1 MAIVFKTT
9 IGVTTEDAFM
19 RYFLDD
25 LLSADSRIKLLKE
38 ESGGTRVYAESY
50 SDISDIV
57 DAQYF
62 TPGTTTYR
70 AEKPIFKLYVDEICC
85 IQLTRSS
92 NANASASQF
101 SATRTHLK
109 DGTTSSSG
117 SLIFCSSSVT
127 PGTAKERRYVF
138 RTIANAKALVI
149 QFGSYNTNL
158 CTGNP
163 TFQTI
168 TFTDT
173 DSGTTGY
180 CTTTTS
186 TVPSSF
192 TIDDGTT
199 VQTSTLKARLDY
211 TQSAASGAQVAL
223 IKSKAFT
230 DVSDARTCTTDAL
243 YDCSTLS
250 AYKTE
255 MVIDSKRYF
264 SITPNTLVPVS

>member
-1 MAIVFKTT
+1 MAIVSKTT
-9 IGVTTEDAFM
+9 IGVTTEDTFM

-25 LLSADSRIKLLKE
+25 LLAADSRIKLLKE

-85 IQLTRSS
+85 IQLARLS
-92 NANASASQF
+92 NANAGASQF
-101 SATRTHLK
+101 QATRTFLK
-109 DGTTSSSG
+109 GGTTSSPAFFY
-117 SLIFCSSSVT
+117 FCSSSVT
-127 PGTAKERRYVF
+127 PGIAKERRYVF

-149 QFGSYNTNL
+149 QFGSYSTNL

-168 TFTDT
+168 TFTD
-173 DSGTTGY
+173 SGTTGY
-180 CTTTTS
+180 CTTTS

-211 TQSAASGAQVAL
+211 TQSATSGSQVVIIKNKVFTDDSGARV
-223 IKSKAFT
+223 
-230 DVSDARTCTTDAL
+230 CTTDAL

-264 SITPNTLVPVS
+264 SITPNTLMPLS

>member
-9 IGVTTEDAFM
+9 IGVATEDAFM
-19 RYFLDD
+19 LYFLDD
-25 LLSADSRIKLLKE
+25 LLAADSRIKLLKE

-85 IQLTRSS
+85 IQLTRSA
-92 NANASASQF
+92 NANAVATYF
-101 SATRTHLK
+101 SATRTFLNG
-109 DGTTSSSG
+109 GTTSSPAFFYFCSG
-117 SLIFCSSSVT
+117 SFT
-127 PGTAKERRYVF
+127 PGIAKERRYVF

-168 TFTDT
+168 TFTD
-173 DSGTTGY
+173 SGTTGY
-180 CTTTTS
+180 CTTAAS

-192 TIDDGTT
+192 TIDDGTA
-199 VQTSTLKARLDY
+199 VQIGCTLKARLDY
-211 TQSAASGAQVAL
+211 TQSATSGSQVGMIKNKVFTDDSGAMV
-223 IKSKAFT
+223 
-230 DVSDARTCTTDAL
+230 CTTDAL